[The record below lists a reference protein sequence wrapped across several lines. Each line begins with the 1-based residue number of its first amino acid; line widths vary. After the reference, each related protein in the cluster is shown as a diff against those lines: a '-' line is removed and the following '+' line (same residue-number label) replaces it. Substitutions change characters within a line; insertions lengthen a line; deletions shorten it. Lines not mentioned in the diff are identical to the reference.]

1 MFTVLGIKKGL
12 YKKPHKK
19 GVEMARLY
27 DMEELVGQV
36 IDEDVKQYM
45 REALTC
51 YMTGAYRATIVLT
64 YIALFDDIFKK
75 LEQLAK
81 VNKVANKI
89 FTSSSKKRQEQ
100 EVFEYDLII
109 SLKSTG
115 LMSEMEATFFDILR
129 QLRNKSAHPSGHLPS
144 AEEARFIFYE
154 AISRFLSKPIL
165 STKTIVEQIM
175 SRMSESNFF
184 HSEDVGVMAKVARK
198 ELSNI
203 HPEAMPFLI
212 SKLVDSLNNQE
223 KQSNS
228 RKLLCSMAFSPPTEN
243 TLAQLREKVIEAKA
257 SDPEYYEV
265 ICELFSSNGDLYKEL
280 HEVSYGR
287 INNLLSETVKKTG
300 LQIQYDFLL
309 HPITVFESLLRSSAP
324 KEIIEK
330 NESSLNMLLEKFLYS
345 SYLIEALKEYVLVRG
360 QIGKKL
366 TDNAGSNDFETA
378 NNFAKKIYNL
388 DKVISENYTDR
399 FCFRL
404 LSSVLKASNSG
415 AFSSESLIKTKFN
428 SLPCIKEKAKKYNFE
443 SPDAARE
450 QFIMILDKDDEFEY
464 FINTV
469 MK

>member
-1 MFTVLGIKKGL
+1 
-12 YKKPHKK
+12 
-19 GVEMARLY
+19 MARLY

-64 YIALFDDIFKK
+64 YIALFDDIYKK

-81 VNKVANKI
+81 VNKVANRI
-89 FTSSSKKRQEQ
+89 FIASSKKRQEQ
-100 EVFEYDLII
+100 EVFEYDLIS
-109 SLKSTG
+109 SLKSSS
-115 LMSEMEATFFDILR
+115 LMSEMEVTFVDILR

-165 STKTIVEQIM
+165 STKTIVEQIT

-184 HSEDVGVMAKVARK
+184 HSPDIAVMAKVANK

-203 HPEAMPFLI
+203 HPEAIPFLI
-212 SKLVDSLNNQE
+212 SKLVDSLSNDDV
-223 KQSNS
+223 QSNS
-228 RKLLCSMAFSPPTEN
+228 KKFLCSMAFSPPTEN
-243 TLAQLREKVIEAKA
+243 TLTQLREKIIEAKA
-257 SDPEYYEV
+257 SDPEYYEL
-265 ICELFSSNGDLYKEL
+265 ICELLSSNGDLYKEL
-280 HEVSYGR
+280 HDVSYGR
-287 INNLLSETVKKTG
+287 INNLLMETVKKTG

-309 HPITVFESLLRSSAP
+309 HPITVFESLMRSNSP
-324 KEIIEK
+324 KEILEK
-330 NESSLNMLLEKFLYS
+330 NEDSFNSLLEKFLYS
-345 SYLIEALKEYVLVRG
+345 SYFIEVLKDYILVRG
-360 QIGKKL
+360 IIGRKL
-366 TDNAGSNDFETA
+366 IDNAGSNSFEIA
-378 NNFAKKIYNL
+378 NDFAKKIYNL

-428 SLPCIKEKAKKYNFE
+428 SLPYIKEKAKKYNFE
-443 SPDAARE
+443 SPDAAKD
-450 QFIMILDKDDEFEY
+450 QFVIILEKDDEFDY
-464 FINTV
+464 FINIV